1 MVDTEYIRGLVQNAL
16 KEAGTEGRSALAA
29 RWGISIQY
37 IIDVARG
44 YRDPGKSILNALGY
58 ERIVLYR
65 KIGER
70 E

>member
-1 MVDTEYIRGLVQNAL
+1 MEDIEYIRGLVQNAL
-16 KEAGTEGRSALAA
+16 KEAGSDGRAALAA

-44 YRDPGKSILNALGY
+44 YRNPGKSILWALGY
-58 ERIVLYR
+58 ERVVLYR